1 MKLTKQLV
9 EERKTLLFHGEQN
22 GQKAEITIEFVNDEG
37 LKNTGYWRFIG
48 CNFNPEKIP
57 YTLSDWEF
65 LSAIN
70 DKIKELIK

>member
-9 EERKTLLFHGEQN
+9 EERKTLFFLGEQTC
-22 GQKAEITIEFVNDEG
+22 QKAEITIEFVNDEG

-48 CNFNPEKIP
+48 CNFKPERVP
-57 YTLSDWEF
+57 YSLSDWEF